1 MSKILLVLFF
11 NVIFSE
17 NYVGYLRTAEASFCM
32 DTCSQYYIET
42 ETGAY
47 IEKVVNLDGVEVEWV
62 KMRAPDGF
70 LLELLQYRSHPQSPK
85 ISLANAN
92 DLGCSHVAF
101 TVDEIEKACE
111 LICENGGKITNS
123 PAISP
128 NGKVKVAYCHDPEG
142 VLMELVQEL

>member
-1 MSKILLVLFF
+1 MIK
-11 NVIFSE
+11 NVRHTGIVAGNLQRMVKFYIALGFIE
-17 NYVGYLRTAEASFCM
+17 ECRA
-32 DTCSQYYIET
+32 IET
-42 ETGAY
+42 GEY
-47 IEKVVNLDGVEVEWV
+47 IEKVVNIESVKVEWV

-70 LLELLQYRSHPQSPK
+70 LLELLQYRSHLQSPK
-85 ISLANAN
+85 YSLANAN

-128 NGKVKVAYCHDPEG
+128 NGKVKVVYCHDPEG
-142 VLMELVQEL
+142 VLLELVQEL